1 MREFK
6 IEGRKFEIENIYDER
21 YKYQVYMFNEHCYWI
36 MVGKCNTLT
45 EGKELAYDY
54 VKKIKEIEEYNKK
67 AQETERKHIKKLD
80 NTKIYCSECGKELDI
95 DEKIHLEDIC
105 TKCVKTYY

>member
-1 MREFK
+1 MRNFK
-6 IEGRKFEIENIYDER
+6 INGIRFEIGNICDNS
-21 YKYQVYMFNEHCYWI
+21 YKYEVYMLSDNMLI
-36 MVGKCNTLT
+36 GIGKSNTLR
-45 EGKELAYDY
+45 EGKEVACNYIE
-54 VKKIKEIEEYNKK
+54 KIKEIEEYNKK
-67 AQETERKHIKKLD
+67 AQETERKYIEKLG